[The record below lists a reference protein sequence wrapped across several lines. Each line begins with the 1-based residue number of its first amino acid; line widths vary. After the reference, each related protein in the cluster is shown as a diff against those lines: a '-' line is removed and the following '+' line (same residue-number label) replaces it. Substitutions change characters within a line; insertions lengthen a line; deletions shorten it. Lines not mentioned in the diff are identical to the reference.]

1 MSIDELSGLDITP
14 DNRLNLLAIGND
26 GFEVYSVLNVDKS
39 KLICILTPYDN
50 HTFDIT
56 TKDGRVFKLL
66 RSSTSAINSKT
77 VISSKIS
84 ARISMSTS
92 LINLSQ
98 QCICCD
104 KFDHY
109 YSTSRILSSS
119 SIWSYISHNPFKS

>member
-39 KLICILTPYDN
+39 KLICILTRYDN

-66 RSSTSAINSKT
+66 RLSTSAINLKT
-77 VISSKIS
+77 VTSSKIS
-84 ARISMSTS
+84 ARTSMSTS

-98 QCICCD
+98 QCI
-104 KFDHY
+104 
-109 YSTSRILSSS
+109 
-119 SIWSYISHNPFKS
+119 